1 MKYHTQKLIKIRI
14 FCLDQHHYES
24 ASNLIAAISEMSQQ
38 QQQTTTRSE
47 SFINTAS
54 KLLEKV
60 KQQQQQLK
68 NMSPSASVCEEVV
81 VVESGKKPA
90 PTVKSASYRLDMAVK
105 STTSVKPPGQISTA
119 TQQQQQLANV
129 NSIKIK

>member
-1 MKYHTQKLIKIRI
+1 
-14 FCLDQHHYES
+14 
-24 ASNLIAAISEMSQQ
+24 MSQQQ

-68 NMSPSASVCEEVV
+68 NMSPSASVCEEAVV